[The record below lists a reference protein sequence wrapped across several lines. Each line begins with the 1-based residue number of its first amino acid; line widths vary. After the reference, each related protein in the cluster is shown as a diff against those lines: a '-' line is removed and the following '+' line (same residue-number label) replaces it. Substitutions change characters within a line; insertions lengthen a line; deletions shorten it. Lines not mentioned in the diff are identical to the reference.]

1 MDYNHDAFPAH
12 LRKGEPL
19 YAQRHQRKV
28 AAEKALEACYAQ
40 VEARDGNK
48 CRVTGAYLQPGAVD
62 PKVRR
67 EHHHL
72 VKRSRDKI
80 LIDDPRN
87 VILVSA
93 SAHRLITDG
102 WLIVEGKDANQM
114 LRFHWRNETPP
125 SLKILTIK
133 SRRKSQQGEDAE

>member
-12 LRKGEPL
+12 LRKGPPRYVE
-19 YAQRHQRKV
+19 RHQRKV

-40 VEARDGNK
+40 VEVRDKGK

-72 VKRSRDKI
+72 VKRSQDKL
-80 LIDDPRN
+80 LIDDPAN

-93 SAHRLITDG
+93 EAHRLITDG
-102 WLIVEGKDANQM
+102 WLIVEGTDANGV

-125 SLKILTIK
+125 SVKIITIR
-133 SRRKSQQGEDAE
+133 SRRRSQHEDEG